1 MQIKTGQRRPNEFFR
16 ATFNNVSDYL
26 TSFVEI
32 TRATGPG
39 NETATFIAQF
49 SSRSALSL
57 AGSLPAA
64 L

>member
-39 NETATFIAQF
+39 E
-49 SSRSALSL
+49 
-57 AGSLPAA
+57 
-64 L
+64 